1 MSLLRERLLV
11 VGQSGPDAAP
21 LCADVTEFVARVLE
35 QGTACHRD
43 LPWRHTTDAYAILVS
58 EVMLQQTQVARVV
71 PKYEAW
77 LRRFPTLDALACAS
91 LEGVLLAWRGLGY
104 NRRAIA
110 LKRTAE
116 QVSDNYGGQL
126 PATEEE
132 LRQLPGVGHS
142 TAAGVVVFA
151 HDLPAV
157 YLETNV
163 RAVFLHEWFASRDE
177 VSDREI
183 TPLVRTAVGEAMRQG
198 VGPREWYS
206 AVLDYGAHLKRTV
219 PNPSRR
225 SAAHSRQSRFEGSRR
240 QKRAWLLHAV
250 ADMSGLSAE
259 QLAHELATVERAAG
273 RQAPAEE
280 DVTHILRDLAR
291 DGFLV
296 ERGGRWLIAE
306 RVGPAGVLS
315 EHA

>member
-1 MSLLRERLLV
+1 MPLLRERLLV
-11 VGQSGPDAAP
+11 AGQSGGDATP
-21 LCADVTEFVARVLE
+21 VFADARRFVARVLE
-35 QGTACHRD
+35 QGRVCYRD
-43 LPWRHTTDAYAILVS
+43 LPWRQTTDAYAVLVS

-77 LRRFPTLDALACAS
+77 LEQFPSVDALASVSFEA
-91 LEGVLLAWRGLGY
+91 VLTAWRGLGY
-104 NRRAIA
+104 SRRAIA

-116 QVSDNYGGQL
+116 QVASEHGGRL
-126 PATEEE
+126 PVAEKE
-132 LRQLPGVGHS
+132 LRLLPGVGPT

-151 HDLPAV
+151 HDRPAV

-163 RAVFLHEWFASRDE
+163 RAVFLHECFPGRQG

-183 TPLVRTAVGEAMRQG
+183 APLARLAVGEAKRQG
-198 VGPREWYS
+198 AGPREWHT
-206 AVLDYGAHLKRTV
+206 ALLDYGAHLKRTV

-250 ADMSGLSAE
+250 IDMPGRSAE
-259 QLAHELATVERAAG
+259 QLAHELAAVERAAD
-273 RQAPAEE
+273 RQAPAEA
-280 DVTHILRDLAR
+280 DVAGMLRDLAS

-296 ERGGRWLIAE
+296 QQGDCWLIAE
-306 RVGPAGVLS
+306 RVGAAGFL
-315 EHA
+315 AD